1 MKHTFH
7 YLLIGSAVLALAACG
22 SSKGPGDIGSRGD
35 IVIRNAGDPE
45 PAAMAASG
53 EAPVDPVIAQHAQ
66 AVENAQPVID
76 EMAAK
81 DPDNT
86 PVPGD
91 QIEEPKAE
99 MSAEAESAAP
109 SDSEVLAAGSKS
121 MEPVADEAEAM
132 VSEEVAET
140 VVEETITEAE
150 EVVAQPMKRTS
161 MVQPD
166 AETILEPIDTQA
178 HDTAMASE
186 EIAEPVMEEA
196 TAVTTAAA
204 PEPEAMPEAELPK
217 PVYEGDPA
225 VSDVQAMEVEAEQ
238 AETYTPST
246 GVTSGLIAHPSKGL
260 ISALQKALNGKGYY
274 FGAMDGNLGAE
285 TLNALHLYQSAHGM
299 SDYGMT
305 VETLEKLGVDA
316 TQY

>member
-7 YLLIGSAVLALAACG
+7 YLLMGSAVLVLAACG
-22 SSKGPGDIGSRGD
+22 SSKGPGDIGSKKD
-35 IVIRNAGDPE
+35 IVIRNAGDPA
-45 PAAMAASG
+45 PAAMAASE
-53 EAPVDPVIAQHAQ
+53 EAPVDPVIAQHQQ
-66 AVENAQPVID
+66 AVEEAEPEIE
-76 EMAAK
+76 EMAAQ

-91 QIEEPKAE
+91 PIEEAKAE
-99 MSAEAESAAP
+99 PIPETALEAEAVASEEIVETDTAMEETIAEAE
-109 SDSEVLAAGSKS
+109 EI
-121 MEPVADEAEAM
+121 
-132 VSEEVAET
+132 VAE
-140 VVEETITEAE
+140 
-150 EVVAQPMKRTS
+150 PMKRTE
-161 MVQPD
+161 MVQPE
-166 AETILEPIDTQA
+166 AETVLEPIDTQA
-178 HDTAMASE
+178 HDAAKS
-186 EIAEPVMEEA
+186 AE
-196 TAVTTAAA
+196 TAVAAA
-204 PEPEAMPEAELPK
+204 PTPKAMPEAASLPK

-225 VSDVQAMEVEAEQ
+225 VSNAEAMDAQAEQ

-260 ISALQKALNGKGYY
+260 ISALQKALNQKGYY

-316 TQY
+316 SQY